1 MGSPT
6 EWRHLGKPV
15 PRVDAPAKATGALL
29 YPSDLTEEGVLW
41 VRILRAGRPHARIL
55 GVDTSEA
62 ARQPGVAAVLTARD
76 VTGRNLC
83 GAVVADRPVLCED
96 IVRYEGD
103 AVALVAA
110 ETPESAD
117 RALAKISVQYE
128 DLPPLLSIEDA
139 LSDAAEAIHGDS
151 NVFKEI
157 QVSWGDLEAG
167 FGQADW
173 IVEERFQTQAQTH
186 IYLETEASFSYLDN
200 EGRLTVVATGQFP
213 QFDRT
218 QIAEALGMTEDE
230 VRVMNPINGGA
241 FGGKEELTVQI
252 YPALVTRLT
261 GRPARVVLDREESI
275 VSGTKRHGMRFRY
288 KGGVRA
294 DGTLTGL
301 SVSVENDTGPYL
313 SYGHVITNVAL
324 THSCG
329 AYSLPAAR
337 LEASTIFS
345 HGSFG
350 GAFRSFGSAQPAF
363 AIEVFMD
370 MLAER
375 AGLDPI
381 EFRLRNCVGQGK
393 TMIGNKTLEISAP
406 VAELLESARTHP
418 LYAERERIRA
428 EQPDLPPERRR
439 DCRTGVGAALSM
451 KNWCMGSRIKDET
464 AAEIRVHD
472 NGIVIESGI
481 TEIGT
486 GNWTAIAQVAAEILN
501 CEVGRFRMVEGDTDS
516 PDGGPTNAS
525 RTVYMGASA
534 VHQAASAL
542 KDEILSRASDR
553 ADVPRDQLRLEDGFV
568 RGRPPADVEI
578 SWADL
583 AREGPLRA
591 EGFFQAAQFQGD
603 DDWLPP
609 YLFAFAVHL
618 VQVNVDVTTGEF
630 EVQKVLSLLDP
641 GRVINPVGVEGQSE
655 GGVTMGLGCAYM
667 EDLVLKDGIHQNASL
682 ADYLI
687 PTSMDIPD
695 IETAWIESPEETSP
709 VGAKGIAE
717 LPMNPFPPAFSN
729 ALHHALGIRFLSTP
743 VTPAVI
749 LNALHQG
756 RTVVR

>member
-1 MGSPT
+1 M
-6 EWRHLGKPV
+6 
-15 PRVDAPAKATGALL
+15 
-29 YPSDLTEEGVLW
+29 LW

-117 RALAKISVQYE
+117 RALAKISVRYE
-128 DLPPLLSIEDA
+128 DLPPLLSSEDA
-139 LSDAAEAIHGDS
+139 LSDGAEAIHGDS

-186 IYLETEASFSYLDN
+186 IYLETEASFSYLDD

-230 VRVMNPINGGA
+230 VRVMNPMNGGA

-261 GRPARVVLDREESI
+261 GRPARVALDREESI

-301 SVSVENDTGPYL
+301 SVGVENDTGPYL

-350 GAFRSFGSAQPAF
+350 GAFRSFGSAQP
-363 AIEVFMD
+363 
-370 MLAER
+370 
-375 AGLDPI
+375 
-381 EFRLRNCVGQGK
+381 
-393 TMIGNKTLEISAP
+393 NKTLEISAP

-428 EQPDLPPERRR
+428 EQPDLPPERRKDR
-439 DCRTGVGAALSM
+439 RTGVGAALSM

-464 AAEIRVHD
+464 AAEIRVQD
-472 NGIVIESGI
+472 DGIVIESGI

-553 ADVPRDQLRLEDGFV
+553 ADVPRDHLCLEDGFV

-583 AREGPLRA
+583 AREDPLRA

-667 EDLVLKDGIHQNASL
+667 EDLVLKDGIHRNASL

-687 PTSMDIPD
+687 PTSMDIPE

-709 VGAKGIAE
+709 VGAKGS
-717 LPMNPFPPAFSN
+717 PSC
-729 ALHHALGIRFLSTP
+729 R
-743 VTPAVI
+743 
-749 LNALHQG
+749 
-756 RTVVR
+756 